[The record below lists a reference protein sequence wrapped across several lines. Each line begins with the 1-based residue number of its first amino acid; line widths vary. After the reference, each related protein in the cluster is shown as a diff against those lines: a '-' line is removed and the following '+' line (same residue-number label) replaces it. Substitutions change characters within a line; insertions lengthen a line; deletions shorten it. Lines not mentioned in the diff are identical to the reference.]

1 MHTHTHTHI
10 HAHTHPPPHPHTP
23 TAFLKKNCEE
33 FAGIGWSWISVG
45 CPEAAA
51 DDTQQKKQKKE
62 KKRKKAFQTNSTSH
76 RHFLHHFSSLF
87 FLIFHLFSLLSLY
100 YLNLFPSLFDF
111 TAARG
116 HGGFRYLRFMLRAWM
131 PVNHNLPLI
140 GRSSKSLTAEAW
152 SLILKDAC
160 SEHLWKKLERDTYK
174 WSILIM

>member
-1 MHTHTHTHI
+1 MKLNISGMSWSSCWWHS
-10 HAHTHPPPHPHTP
+10 
-23 TAFLKKNCEE
+23 KKKKK
-33 FAGIGWSWISVG
+33 
-45 CPEAAA
+45 
-51 DDTQQKKQKKE
+51 KKQE
-62 KKRKKAFQTNSTSH
+62 KKRKKPFQTNSTSH

-116 HGGFRYLRFMLRAWM
+116 HGGFRYLRFMLRAWT

-160 SEHLWKKLERDTYK
+160 SEHLWKKLELDTYK